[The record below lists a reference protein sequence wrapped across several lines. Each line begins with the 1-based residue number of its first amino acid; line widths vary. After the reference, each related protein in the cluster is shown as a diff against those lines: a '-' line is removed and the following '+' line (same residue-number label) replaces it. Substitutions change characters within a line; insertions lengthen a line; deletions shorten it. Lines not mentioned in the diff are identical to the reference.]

1 MLKLISLLAQFDENP
16 VATLRMHEG
25 DEFVVSPDL
34 GLFVQKLETFLFQ
47 VRLLFTGC
55 RYSN

>member
-16 VATLRMHEG
+16 VAALRMHEG

-34 GLFVQKLETFLFQ
+34 GLFVQKLETFLLQ
-47 VRLLFTGC
+47 ARHLATNV
-55 RYSN
+55 